1 MFKDKLWAAEVG
13 NVFGMHL
20 EGIPISDAYE
30 LLADWIEDH
39 PDVQRRMGVAL
50 AIKDFTQ
57 LRKEREREA
66 QQQADLKTATGWMA
80 QALPGMAEILPTLP
94 RSVEVAPQRHKSLPE
109 LRFSDVIKHLNIVDN
124 RAQQMIDGGNEYH
137 KDQHRKWDPIL
148 AALPSDDS
156 RTIAE
161 IIDSRPDEEYGTGA
175 Q

>member
-1 MFKDKLWAAEVG
+1 MFKDKQWAAEVG

-66 QQQADLKTATGWMA
+66 KEKADQEAATGWMA
-80 QALPGMAEILPTLP
+80 SALPGMAEILPTLP
-94 RSVEVAPQRHKSLPE
+94 RAVEVAPNQTRDLPG
-109 LRFSDVIKHLNIVDN
+109 LRFSDVVKHLNIVDN
-124 RAQQMIDGGNEYH
+124 RAKLMIENGEEYH

-148 AALPSDDS
+148 AALPPDDTK
-156 RTIAE
+156 TIAE
-161 IIDSRPDEEYGTGA
+161 VIDNRPDEEFGS

>member
-13 NVFGMHL
+13 TVFGMHL

-39 PDVQRRMGVAL
+39 PDVQRQMEVAL

-66 QQQADLKTATGWMA
+66 QEKADLEVATGWM
-80 QALPGMAEILPTLP
+80 QNALPDMAEILPKLP
-94 RSVEVAPQRHKSLPE
+94 RAVEVAPNRHKDLPQ
-109 LRFSDVIKHLNIVDN
+109 LRHSDVVKLLNIVDN
-124 RAQQMIDGGNEYH
+124 RGKGMIEGGEEYL

-148 AALPSDDS
+148 AALPADDS
-156 RTIAE
+156 KTIAE
-161 IIDSRPDEEYGTGA
+161 VIDNRPDEEYGT